1 MQKVAIV
8 TDSTADLPRG
18 TYEEHGIVVVP
29 LLVHFGDEIYRDGV
43 DLSSDEFY
51 DKLVSSKIL
60 PRTSQP
66 SPHDFQVVYG
76 DLASKSE
83 EIVSIHLS
91 SKLSG
96 TYQSATI
103 AAGMMKDTKVRVI
116 DGKGASA
123 ATGLLVLEAAR
134 LAGSGATADDIV
146 ARIDHLIEGM
156 VVFFTVDTLEYLE
169 KNGRIGKATAFLGTL
184 LSIRPLLQLYDGEVT
199 PFEKVRGSKAKVLAR
214 MIAAAKERA
223 PSGKRLRAAIMHGA
237 VPEEA
242 AALRQTVE
250 RELACDEILTACL
263 GPVIGSHA
271 GPGTLGLAFYPVD

>member
-1 MQKVAIV
+1 MKKVTIV
-8 TDSTADLPRG
+8 TDSTADLPRR
-18 TYEEHGIVVVP
+18 TYEEYGIVVVP
-29 LLVHFGDEIYRDGV
+29 LLVHFGDEIYRDSV
-43 DLSSDEFY
+43 DLSSEEFY

-66 SPHDFQVVYG
+66 SPHDFQVVYA

-96 TYQSATI
+96 TYQSAML

-116 DGKGASA
+116 DGKGASVV
-123 ATGLLVLEAAR
+123 TGLLALEAAR
-134 LAGSGATADDIV
+134 LARSGATADDIA
-146 ARIDHLIEGM
+146 ARIHHLIEGM

-169 KNGRIGKATAFLGTL
+169 KNGRIGKAAAFLGTL
-184 LSIRPLLQLYDGEVT
+184 LSIHPLLQLHDGEVV
-199 PFEKVRGSKAKVLAR
+199 PFEKVRGPKAKVLAR
-214 MIAAAKERA
+214 MIAAARERA
-223 PSGKRLRAAIMHGA
+223 PSGKRLRAAIMHGG

-250 RELACDEILTACL
+250 REFACDEILTACL

-271 GPGTLGLAFYPVD
+271 GPGTLGLVFCPAD